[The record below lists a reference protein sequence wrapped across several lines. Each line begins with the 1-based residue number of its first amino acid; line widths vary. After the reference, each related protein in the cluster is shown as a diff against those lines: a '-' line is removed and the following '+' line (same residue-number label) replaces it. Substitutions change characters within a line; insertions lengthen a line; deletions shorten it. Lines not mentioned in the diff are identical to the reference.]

1 MIKLTVKNSWTE
13 IECPQSE
20 KNQLYSVMKLTYNY
34 FINGIVCP
42 ECDKVI
48 PSAKWMYTP
57 TKEGKKRIAITC
69 WGCKQPIIN
78 FENYKKTVSMSEKI
92 DLFKEDRYIPTGYLI
107 HLIPKIR
114 SLNLEYQIID
124 HRERI
129 LNNTYDNQIEE
140 LRYYQRDACDIAI
153 KKSRGIIKAATG
165 SGKTQIA
172 AWLAFNTAPPVLII
186 VPDLTLL
193 EQTYQKFLKW
203 TKSLSIGKIGDGVFC
218 PGDITIATAATLNSR
233 FETEEVKELLK
244 SINSIYLDEGH
255 HCNLNKDKIENTWY
269 NIIMATDA
277 YYRYAFSATIGL
289 EGSIERAIL
298 ECTTG
303 SLIYE
308 IKADELVKAG
318 YLSQPIVEIYEIPHV
333 YNDERGW
340 SRLESLFICNSLY
353 RNTTIAHL
361 AEKYSQQGT
370 VLVSVNKI
378 IHGENLQKLIPSS
391 IFIQGKSENRVEV
404 IEKFKNKEIKIL
416 ITTLLREG
424 ADIPSLQTI
433 INAGGGTGYRNDDNN
448 KDIGISVIQKA
459 GRALRK
465 VEGKT
470 HGTIVDFIDKAV
482 PMLRKH
488 SKERIKTYENEGFT
502 VNLHKELVL

>member
-13 IECPQSE
+13 IECSQHE
-20 KNQLYSVMKLTYNY
+20 KNQLYNCMKLTYNY
-34 FINGIVCP
+34 FINGIECP
-42 ECDKVI
+42 ECGKVI
-48 PSAKWMYTP
+48 PSAKWMYTL
-57 TKEGKKRIAITC
+57 TKDGRKRTTITC
-69 WGCKQPIIN
+69 WGCKQPIHG
-78 FENYKKTVSMSEKI
+78 FDNYKKTVSMSEKI
-92 DLFKEDRYIPTGYLI
+92 NLFKDDTCIPTGYLI

-114 SLNLEYQIID
+114 SLNFEHQIID
-124 HRERI
+124 HRERV
-129 LNNTYDNQIEE
+129 LSNTYDNQIEE
-140 LRYYQRDACDIAI
+140 LRYYQKDACDIAL
-153 KKSRGIIKAATG
+153 KKGRGIIKIPTG
-165 SGKTQIA
+165 GGKTSVL
-172 AWLAFNTAPPVLII
+172 AWLAFNTAPPGLVI

-203 TKSLSIGKIGDGVFC
+203 TKSLSIGKIGDSVFN

-233 FETEEVKELLK
+233 FETEEVQELLK
-244 SINSIYLDEGH
+244 SINSIYIDECQH
-255 HCNLNKDKIENTWY
+255 VSVNQKKTENTWY

-318 YLSQPIVEIYEIPHV
+318 FLSQPIVEVYEIPHV

-340 SRLESLFICNSLY
+340 SKLESMFICNNLY
-353 RNTTIAHL
+353 RNTVISQL
-361 AEKYSQQGT
+361 AERYSSQGT

-378 IHGENLQKLIPSS
+378 IHGNNLQKLIPGS
-391 IFIQGKSENRVEV
+391 IFIHGKSEDRNEV
-404 IEKFKNKEIKIL
+404 IEKFKNKGIRIL

-448 KDIGISVIQKA
+448 KDIGISIIQKA
-459 GRALRK
+459 GRALRISD
-465 VEGKT
+465 GKT
-470 HGTIVDFIDKAV
+470 HGTIVDFIDRSV

-488 SKERIKTYENEGFT
+488 SKERIKTYEREGFT
-502 VNLHKELVL
+502 VNLHKELVY